1 MASKLIS
8 RIATWVSNLGALAD
22 RDGQQVTVP
31 WSTNARVTSSDT
43 ALQVPAVYA
52 CSRLIAGVVASLPLM
67 VYRNLGEGQRRVDRS
82 SRLWMVLHD
91 RPNDVMTAS
100 DFWQAMILQLMLRGN
115 AYAQIV
121 RDSQGD
127 LVSLWPMASDQMSVF
142 LMDGKVVY
150 KYKKDGEEFYL
161 NRDNILHIK
170 DIGTGVVGFSKL
182 EFMSASVAEAIDTQ
196 RFATANAQAFGK
208 TSGVVTVDHVLK
220 PEQRENIRRSLENF
234 SSGGVSK
241 LMVLEA
247 DMKFQSVSLSPE
259 ASQLLETR
267 KFSTEEVCRWFGV
280 PPVMIGASGQT
291 TWGSG
296 IAEIMAGFY
305 KLTLNPLLRNIEQA
319 LSARVLTP
327 RERIDYT
334 VEFNFD
340 ALLRGSIQER
350 YLAYATAVQNGF
362 KTRNEVRQLEN
373 DEPMEGGDQLTAQ
386 TNLAPLEMLG
396 QLKEESSQTPIT
408 EVKQ

>member
-1 MASKLIS
+1 M
-8 RIATWVSNLGALAD
+8 N
-22 RDGQQVTVP
+22 
-31 WSTNARVTSSDT
+31 
-43 ALQVPAVYA
+43 
-52 CSRLIAGVVASLPLM
+52 
-67 VYRNLGEGQRRVDRS
+67 
-82 SRLWMVLHD
+82 
-91 RPNDVMTAS
+91 
-100 DFWQAMILQLMLRGN
+100 
-115 AYAQIV
+115 
-121 RDSQGD
+121 
-127 LVSLWPMASDQMSVF
+127 
-142 LMDGKVVY
+142 
-150 KYKKDGEEFYL
+150 
-161 NRDNILHIK
+161 
-170 DIGTGVVGFSKL
+170 
-182 EFMSASVAEAIDTQ
+182 
-196 RFATANAQAFGK
+196 
-208 TSGVVTVDHVLK
+208 VDHVLK
-220 PEQRENIRRSLENF
+220 PEHRENIRRSLENF
-234 SSGGVSK
+234 CSGGVSK

-350 YLAYATAVQNGF
+350 YSAYATAVQNGF